1 MNFSGEVTERR
12 IAWLTLIFGAAA
24 SLAAVFLNDMNWAMG
39 LAIGAVL
46 AWLNFRWMQRSV
58 NAMVAAAEAQAGVE
72 KPSLPSSGLGT
83 AMFRYV
89 LMGLSIYVIFK
100 LLKIP
105 LASMFVGL
113 CALGAAA
120 VAASVYE
127 IVHPVK
133 SRQF

>member
-1 MNFSGEVTERR
+1 MRFSGEATERR
-12 IAWLTLIFGAAA
+12 IAWLTLAFGAVA
-24 SLAAVFLNDMNWAMG
+24 SVAAVLLHDMNWAIG

-46 AWLNFRWMQRSV
+46 AWLNFRWMQRGV

-72 KPSLPSSGLGT
+72 TPSVPSGGQGT
-83 AMFRYV
+83 AMFRYI

-120 VAASVYE
+120 FAASVYE

-133 SRQF
+133 TGS